1 MTETWL
7 SSVALVWAA
16 SGDQTAAQTV
26 EQIDELVA
34 ERPPTDARAVFE
46 AATARDY
53 AHREADAEPLYR
65 RSLALGLADPHRARA
80 VIQLAT
86 ALRILGRPT
95 EAIAELQEGFA
106 DDPDHYLADAARA
119 TLALALSDTGDWQA
133 ATAVALD
140 ALSSHLPEY
149 GLAVRASSAALLE
162 QQPRTGRG

>member
-7 SSVALVWAA
+7 NRVALVWAA
-16 SGDQTAAQTV
+16 SGNQTAAQTV
-26 EQIDELVA
+26 QQIDALVA

-46 AATARDY
+46 AASVRDY
-53 AHREADAEPLYR
+53 AHREALAEPLYR
-65 RSLALGLADPHRARA
+65 QALALGLGEPHRSRA
-80 VIQLAT
+80 VIQLAGV
-86 ALRILGRPT
+86 LRVLGRPT
-95 EAIAELQEGFA
+95 EAIAQLQEGFA

-162 QQPRTGRG
+162 QQSHPTG